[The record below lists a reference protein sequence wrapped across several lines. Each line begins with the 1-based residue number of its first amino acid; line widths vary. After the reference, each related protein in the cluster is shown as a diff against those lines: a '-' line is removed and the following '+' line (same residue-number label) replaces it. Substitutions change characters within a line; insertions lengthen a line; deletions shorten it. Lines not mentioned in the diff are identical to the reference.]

1 MIDLYYTKCIIANTM
16 NPQLSDKELATLR
29 HIRNWLVHKGRP
41 PSIRELTGAL
51 DYKSPRSAALIIN
64 RLIELK
70 MVRRRENGGLQLLNS
85 SGNELGH
92 AQTVDVPLVG
102 AVPCGTPMLAEENVE
117 AMVRVS
123 TEMAR
128 PPHRYFILRAKGDSM
143 NQGGID
149 DGAMVLV
156 RQQPIAGEGDRVV
169 ALIDNEA
176 TIKEYRR
183 SNGMIVLMP
192 RSTNQEHKPIIL
204 MSDFQVQGI
213 VVAVLPNL
221 EAIHST

>member
-1 MIDLYYTKCIIANTM
+1 MNTM
-16 NPQLSDKELATLR
+16 NAELSHRDLTALR
-29 HIRNWLVHKGRP
+29 HIRNWLVHKGYP
-41 PSIRELTGAL
+41 PSIRDLMGAL
-51 DYKSPRSAALIIN
+51 GYRSPRSAALIIN
-64 RLIELK
+64 RLISLGLI
-70 MVRRRENGGLQLLNS
+70 RRRESGDLQLLTS
-85 SGNELGH
+85 AVHEIRDG
-92 AQTVDVPLVG
+92 QTVDVPLVG
-102 AVPCGTPMLAEENVE
+102 TVPCGAPMLAEENVE

-123 TEMAR
+123 TGLAR

-143 NQGGID
+143 DREGIS
-149 DGAMVLV
+149 DGVMVLV
-156 RQQPIAGEGDRVV
+156 RQQLVADEGDRVV

-204 MSDFQVQGI
+204 TSDFQVQGI

-221 EAIHST
+221 E

>member
-1 MIDLYYTKCIIANTM
+1 M
-16 NPQLSDKELATLR
+16 NIQLSGQDLAALR
-29 HIRNWLVHKGRP
+29 HIRNWLVHKGHP
-41 PSIRELTGAL
+41 PSIRDLMGVL
-51 DYKSPRSAALIIN
+51 GYRSPRSAALIIN
-64 RLIELK
+64 RLISLGLI
-70 MVRRRENGGLQLLNS
+70 RRRESGDLQLLTSAVHEIRN
-85 SGNELGH
+85 G
-92 AQTVDVPLVG
+92 QTVDVPLVG
-102 AVPCGTPMLAEENVE
+102 TVPCGAPMLAEENVE

-123 TEMAR
+123 TELAS

-143 NQGGID
+143 NRKGIS
-149 DGAMVLV
+149 DGVMVLV
-156 RQQPIAGEGDRVV
+156 RQQLVADEGDRVV

-204 MSDFQVQGI
+204 TNDFQVQGI

-221 EAIHST
+221 E